1 MFVWLHESDTE
12 DVIKRRL
19 AEERTESEVNFLSLS
34 YYRQCVLNN
43 WHSARLLIFQVA
55 LTVHVIPSHN
65 VSSIEYNWG
74 ERVT

>member
-43 WHSARLLIFQVA
+43 WRSARLLIFQVA
-55 LTVHVIPSHN
+55 LTVYVIPSHN